1 MNKDYDFV
9 KHVLRE
15 EYADIAAHRYHMV
28 RGVEAYGDPFLKNT
42 NFFGGGIRGEFAL
55 YINEAFP
62 DKNDY
67 LF

>member
-42 NFFGGGIRGEFAL
+42 NFFWGGGLEENL
-55 YINEAFP
+55 HYI
-62 DKNDY
+62 
-67 LF
+67 